1 MSVPPRGSGWVVDGA
16 GITRDIWFCPA
27 ILFASRPTRY
37 RKVVLTSLPR
47 SNQQGD
53 PPFFLV
59 SNTLLEHYPRARL
72 RRFLNRATLAPFVG
86 RLCLLPVGAPGKTE
100 GLKTLAG
107 RVDAIVTAGLR
118 PDLFRDRGLVS
129 LSRSLLVASL
139 VVLVLMGFGFRVAS
153 LSSEGLSEDE
163 LNKLQAVADYREH
176 GLTSANSEHP
186 LLMKALQTG
195 SLVFADKWNSVS
207 WLGGRHQISPE
218 TALRLPSAM
227 FGALTAIL
235 IYLLAAE
242 LFGTEVGLVAAALWT
257 FDPGSIGFNRIAK
270 EDTFLVFFFLL
281 ANLFWLYGQRVAE
294 SQPHR
299 RPEKFYWAS
308 AAAFGAM
315 LASKY
320 LPQLLA
326 VSACYYYMFQ
336 GLSETRWRLGKI
348 RLLKFYTLMGIVL
361 LILSPTILFPAT
373 WHQIS
378 QFAGQKLIGHDGY
391 EFMGK
396 IYSHRFTD
404 WLQGI
409 PWYFYHV
416 FLAVKLP
423 LLTVAGFLVG
433 LPLLFRRKLGDGRY
447 FLIVWMFLWMMTFSW
462 GGGKFTRYF
471 TSILPAVLVT
481 SAIGVQAAGRW
492 FGQQLSKLLVTEWP
506 KVYVPAA
513 LTLIVVA
520 GSVITSVKAAP
531 HFRLYTN
538 ILGGGEAKRGYYFPH
553 DEFYDASIRDV
564 MIEIASRAA
573 PGAKVASETPGLASY
588 YAQRANQ
595 PDLVCVQLSDPN
607 ALQQLR
613 EGDFVIDARG
623 RRYFSNEV
631 VLAAL
636 EQSATPTFTISLG
649 NVPSASVYVL
659 DKKSL
664 DAVLEAASH
673 LTPLTRSFQ
682 PLRAASG
689 ND

>member
-1 MSVPPRGSGWVVDGA
+1 MMSVPPRGSGWVVDGA

-195 SLVFADKWNSVS
+195 SLVLADKWNSLS
-207 WLGGRHQISPE
+207 WLGGRHQIPPE

-257 FDPGSIGFNRIAK
+257 FDPSGIGFNRIAK

-492 FGQQLSKLLVTEWP
+492 FGQQLSKLL
-506 KVYVPAA
+506 A
-513 LTLIVVA
+513 
-520 GSVITSVKAAP
+520 
-531 HFRLYTN
+531 
-538 ILGGGEAKRGYYFPH
+538 H

-588 YAQRANQ
+588 YAQRANR

-649 NVPSASVYVL
+649 NVPSASVYML

-664 DAVLEAASH
+664 YAVLEAASH
-673 LTPLTRSFQ
+673 LTPLTGSFQ
-682 PLRAASG
+682 PPRAASG
-689 ND
+689 NN